1 MTRNASLSR
10 QTGETKITLQ
20 LALDGSGKG
29 NISSGNGFFDHM
41 LELFA
46 HHGRFDIDLHCDG
59 DINID
64 FHHSCEDIGIVLGR
78 AFSQALGDRA
88 GISRYG
94 STILPMDEA
103 LILSA
108 TDISGR
114 GMLVYDLQIPAALI
128 GSFDTELVKEFWLA
142 FTREAGITMHI
153 KQLAGE
159 NSHHIVEGVFKSVAR
174 SLAASVKIDENAQGR
189 IPSTKG
195 TIL

>member
-1 MTRNASLSR
+1 MARYATVSR
-10 QTGETKITLQ
+10 QTGETKIELQ
-20 LALDGSGKG
+20 LSLEGSGKA
-29 NISSGNGFFDHM
+29 NIASGNGFFNHM

-46 HHGRFDIDLHCDG
+46 HHGGFDIDLRCDG
-59 DINID
+59 DTDVD

-78 AFSQALGDRA
+78 AFSTALGDRA
-88 GISRYG
+88 GITRYG

-114 GMLVYDLQIPAALI
+114 GMLVCELQIPAALI

-153 KQLAGE
+153 RQLAGE

-174 SLAASVKIDENAQGR
+174 ALAASVKIEEGSTRR

>member
-1 MTRNASLSR
+1 MAFRTFRTA
-10 QTGETKITLQ
+10 
-20 LALDGSGKG
+20 
-29 NISSGNGFFDHM
+29 
-41 LELFA
+41 
-46 HHGRFDIDLHCDG
+46 
-59 DINID
+59 
-64 FHHSCEDIGIVLGR
+64 DIGIVLGR

-153 KQLAGE
+153 K
-159 NSHHIVEGVFKSVAR
+159 
-174 SLAASVKIDENAQGR
+174 
-189 IPSTKG
+189 
-195 TIL
+195 

>member
-1 MTRNASLSR
+1 M
-10 QTGETKITLQ
+10 
-20 LALDGSGKG
+20 
-29 NISSGNGFFDHM
+29 
-41 LELFA
+41 
-46 HHGRFDIDLHCDG
+46 
-59 DINID
+59 
-64 FHHSCEDIGIVLGR
+64 
-78 AFSQALGDRA
+78 
-88 GISRYG
+88 
-94 STILPMDEA
+94 PMDEA

-114 GMLVYDLQIPAALI
+114 GMLVCELQIPAALI

-153 KQLAGE
+153 RQLAGE

-174 SLAASVKIDENAQGR
+174 SLSASVKIEEGAPRR

>member
-1 MTRNASLSR
+1 MSRSASINR
-10 QTGETKITLQ
+10 QTGETTIELQ
-20 LALDGSGKG
+20 LNLDGCGKAD
-29 NISSGNGFFDHM
+29 ICSGNGFFDHM

-46 HHGRFDIDLHCDG
+46 HHGGFDIKLICTG
-59 DINID
+59 DTQVD

-78 AFSQALGDRA
+78 AFSQALADRA

-94 STILPMDEA
+94 SIILPMDEA
-103 LILSA
+103 LIIAA

-114 GMLVYDLQIPAALI
+114 GMLVYDLQIPASLI

-159 NSHHIVEGVFKSVAR
+159 NSHHIVEGVFKSVSR
-174 SLAASVKIDENAQGR
+174 SLAASVKIDANAQGR

>member
-1 MTRNASLSR
+1 MARYATISR
-10 QTGETKITLQ
+10 QTGETKIELQ
-20 LALDGSGKG
+20 LSLEGSGKA
-29 NISSGNGFFDHM
+29 NIDSGNGFFNHM

-46 HHGRFDIDLHCDG
+46 HHGGFDIDLRCDG
-59 DINID
+59 DTDVD

-78 AFSQALGDRA
+78 AFSTALGDRA
-88 GISRYG
+88 GITRYG

-114 GMLVYDLQIPAALI
+114 GMLVCELQIPAALI

-153 KQLAGE
+153 RQLAGE

-174 SLAASVKIDENAQGR
+174 SLAASVKIEEGAPRR